1 MSRDRIIQSI
11 ETLTG
16 GIADRFVVAA
26 GPGLPVELLS
36 GPDAKTAL
44 GVTDGVDGA
53 DGAPGADGDD
63 GLSAYEIAVAEG
75 FVGDETAW
83 LASLVGPAGPP
94 GADGVDGADGAAG
107 ATGATGPAGPNT
119 VTSSTTTNLTGLI
132 EGNGST
138 IVARAMGVGA
148 DTSVPTRLDAD
159 GRYVGKTE
167 TRYQTIALSGSG
179 ANIASG
185 AKKGVWPIKE
195 DIRVVSVSIDCD
207 PANEPS
213 AVTVE
218 VDANRIDRSTGSA
231 TSILSA
237 VASIATGANTG
248 SGTVNGTQDFDA
260 GSMMTFD
267 VDQGSDGK
275 ELLVS
280 VGYTKRY

>member
-1 MSRDRIIQSI
+1 MGQPDQIIQSI

-26 GPGLPVELLS
+26 GPGLPVELLT
-36 GPDAKTAL
+36 GPEAKTAL
-44 GVTDGVDGA
+44 GVTDGA
-53 DGAPGADGDD
+53 DGAPGADGADGSPGADGED

-94 GADGVDGADGAAG
+94 GDDGADGA
-107 ATGATGPAGPNT
+107 TGADGPNT
-119 VTSSTTTNLTGLI
+119 VTTSTTTNLTGLI

-138 IVARAMGVGA
+138 IVARALGVGA

-159 GRYVGKTE
+159 GRYVAKTE

-195 DIRVVSVSIDCD
+195 DIRIVSVSIDCD

-213 AVTVE
+213 SVAVE
-218 VDANRIDRSTGSA
+218 VDANRMDRSTGSA

-248 SGTVNGTQDFDA
+248 TGTVNGTQDFDA

>member
-1 MSRDRIIQSI
+1 MSGQDQIIISV

-16 GIADRFVVAA
+16 GTADRFVVSA
-26 GPGLPVELLS
+26 GPGLPVQQLD
-36 GPDAKTAL
+36 GPTAKTAL
-44 GVTDGVDGA
+44 GVTDGADGA
-53 DGAPGADGDD
+53 DGATGPQGPQGD
-63 GLSAYEIAVAEG
+63 
-75 FVGDETAW
+75 T
-83 LASLVGPAGPP
+83 
-94 GADGVDGADGAAG
+94 G
-107 ATGATGPAGPNT
+107 ATGAQGDPGPNT
-119 VTSSTTTNLTGLI
+119 VTTATTTNLTGLI

-195 DIRVVSVSIDCD
+195 DIRIVSVSIDCD

-213 AVTVE
+213 SVAVE
-218 VDANRIDRSTGSA
+218 VDANRMDRSTGSA
-231 TSILSA
+231 STILSA
-237 VASIATGANTG
+237 VASIATSANTG
-248 SGTVNGTQDFDA
+248 TGTVNGTQDFDA

-280 VGYTKRY
+280 VGYTIRY